1 MDRTTISTGTEW
13 EPVVGY
19 ARAVR
24 VGPHVHVSGTTAT
37 DDDGTL
43 VGIGDPHA
51 PIVTGTGE
59 DGISGDV
66 EETARRVNRSASATG
81 SSNACGSVP
90 YRRRTV

>member
-19 ARAVR
+19 ARAFR

-37 DDDGTL
+37 DDD
-43 VGIGDPHA
+43 GIGDPHA